1 MIKIR
6 AAQLED
12 FEVIYGFINLLENE
26 IFDIVK
32 QRAIF
37 ELNQKNSNI
46 IYLLAFE
53 DVEPAGF
60 ISCHAQ
66 WLLHHAALI
75 GEIQEMIVAEKFR
88 SKGVGKLLLAEL
100 TQLAKSEGIDQLEVT
115 SSKKRESAHRFYMRE
130 GFMQSHFKFTK
141 AI

>member
-6 AAQLED
+6 SAQVED
-12 FEVIYGFINLLENE
+12 FEVIYRFINQLENE
-26 IFDIVK
+26 TFNIVK
-32 QRAIF
+32 QRAIYD
-37 ELNQKNSNI
+37 ENQKNSNI

-53 DVEPAGF
+53 NDEPAGF

-100 TQLAKSEGIDQLEVT
+100 TQLAKSKGIDQLEVT
-115 SSKKRESAHRFYMRE
+115 SSKKREGAHRFYMRE

-141 AI
+141 EI

>member
-1 MIKIR
+1 MLTIR
-6 AAQLED
+6 LAAAED
-12 FEVIYGFINLLENE
+12 FKIIYNFINELENDVFDE
-26 IFDIVK
+26 KIQETIF
-32 QRAIF
+32 
-37 ELNQKNSNI
+37 LKNLKNEDI

-53 DVEPAGF
+53 NDEPAGF

-75 GEIQEMIVAEKFR
+75 GEIQEMIVVEKFR
-88 SKGVGKLLLAEL
+88 SQGVGKLLVIEL
-100 TQLAKSEGIDQLEVT
+100 VNIAKSKGINQLEVT

-130 GFMQSHFKFTK
+130 GFVQSHFKFTK